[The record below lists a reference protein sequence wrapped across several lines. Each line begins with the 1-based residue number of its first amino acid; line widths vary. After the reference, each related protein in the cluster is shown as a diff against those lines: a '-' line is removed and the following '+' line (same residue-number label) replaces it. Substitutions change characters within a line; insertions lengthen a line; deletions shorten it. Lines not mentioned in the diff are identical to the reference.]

1 VPISLKAINSELER
15 LSSHAV
21 LAKGDGYFY
30 FSGRKA
36 TDWLDRTARVRTVHS
51 LTLEQWIGQYRVLS
65 EKNRAM
71 LTDGMTAD
79 KPGAEHPHG
88 GGQSSDREGKPRRL
102 AAKKPEPR
110 PGKKRNPR

>member
-1 VPISLKAINSELER
+1 MPISLKAINSELER

-51 LTLEQWIGQYRVLS
+51 LTL
-65 EKNRAM
+65 
-71 LTDGMTAD
+71 
-79 KPGAEHPHG
+79 
-88 GGQSSDREGKPRRL
+88 
-102 AAKKPEPR
+102 
-110 PGKKRNPR
+110 